1 MNLKVEK
8 EVQETT
14 LTLLISGILDIS
26 TNNVIDPHLEEINDE
41 INMLIIDFSGLEFI
55 DSTGIGSIMN
65 AIHLSQEKQFKLR
78 FQGVHELTHQ
88 VFEMVG
94 LYQILEAVQAEVV

>member
-1 MNLKVEK
+1 MYLTVEK
-8 EVQETT
+8 DVHGSSIT
-14 LTLLISGILDIS
+14 LAVKGVLDIS
-26 TNNVIDPHLEEINDE
+26 TNNVMDPYLEELEDGTE
-41 INMLIIDFSGLEFI
+41 TLIIDFSGLEFI